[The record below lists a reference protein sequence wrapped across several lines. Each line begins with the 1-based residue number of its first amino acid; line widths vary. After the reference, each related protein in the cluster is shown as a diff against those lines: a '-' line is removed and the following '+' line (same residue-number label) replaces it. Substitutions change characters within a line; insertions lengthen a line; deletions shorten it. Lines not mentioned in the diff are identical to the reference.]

1 MITNLNSMMKKR
13 FSIKREQLNSN
24 DTRYSSIASNSLLYL
39 GVLVLIIA
47 LIIALIYMIV
57 NSAKADTIISIWLPF
72 MIAGVF
78 MVFMSQLIRNYH

>member
-1 MITNLNSMMKKR
+1 MMKKR
-13 FSIKREQLNSN
+13 FSIKREQLDSK
-24 DTRYSSIASNSLLYL
+24 DTSYSSIASNSLLYL

-47 LIIALIYMIV
+47 LIYMIA
-57 NSAKADTIISIWLPF
+57 NLAKADTIISIWLPF

>member
-24 DTRYSSIASNSLLYL
+24 DTHYSSIASNSLLYL
-39 GVLVLIIA
+39 GVLV

>member
-47 LIIALIYMIV
+47 LIYMIV

-78 MVFMSQLIRNYH
+78 MVLMSQLIRNYH

>member
-1 MITNLNSMMKKR
+1 MMKKR
-13 FSIKREQLNSN
+13 FSIKIEQLNSN

-39 GVLVLIIA
+39 GVLV

>member
-1 MITNLNSMMKKR
+1 MMKKR
-13 FSIKREQLNSN
+13 FSIKREQLDSK

-47 LIIALIYMIV
+47 LIYIIANL
-57 NSAKADTIISIWLPF
+57 AKADTIISIWLPF

-78 MVFMSQLIRNYH
+78 MVFISQLIRNYH

>member
-1 MITNLNSMMKKR
+1 MMKKR

-39 GVLVLIIA
+39 GVLVLI
-47 LIIALIYMIV
+47 YMIV
-57 NSAKADTIISIWLPF
+57 NLAKADTIISIWLPF

>member
-1 MITNLNSMMKKR
+1 MMKKR

-24 DTRYSSIASNSLLYL
+24 DTRYSSIVSNSLLYL
-39 GVLVLIIA
+39 GVLV

>member
-24 DTRYSSIASNSLLYL
+24 DTRYSSIVSNSLLYL
-39 GVLVLIIA
+39 GVLV

>member
-39 GVLVLIIA
+39 GELV